1 MMMISPKV
9 YIDEKRNW
17 SLQELYKERDELIQ
31 AIKMYEEGKLEEKDI
46 FMSPSPETIYKY
58 NKEEYL
64 PRLEILITEKEQNNF
79 VSFRMNNYTDFYLEI
94 NRKNDYAYDPY
105 DRWCD
110 VTISISNKNF
120 NYNNKGELLL
130 EIEVIELRNLF
141 EKFVND
147 KLLKDEGIDF
157 IEPDLEFT
165 VSTNGLVDLRINL
178 FEDGTLS
185 PNYYNLCFDKEEIKK
200 IYEYIIKVFPKDDN
214 KTEEIEQNDYE
225 IPDELQKQY
234 YYITVKYDEYNNKKT
249 YCYISK
255 DTTIETGDKVVVYMA
270 DNIVIATVVDTQYY
284 TRENAPYPVEKTKM
298 VIEKVTEETDLSKY
312 DLYYEEFEE
321 YDDDDYVSAKE
332 LAQKEKEI
340 NKLHRIIL
348 AVKDEEL
355 SIQRLIKLLP
365 MKNKQELYIIMYYSK
380 KLNLFINKV
389 ASDFYMLP
397 EYDADLFNKK
407 EYKTLIEGAIIVPR
421 KLYEN
426 KENTEKIYQDAI
438 RFCKENN
445 INYIDDYKDL

>member
-1 MMMISPKV
+1 MMISPEV

-17 SLQELYKERDELIQ
+17 SLQKLYKERDELIQ
-31 AIKMYEEGKLEEKDI
+31 AIKMYEEGRLEEKDVYM
-46 FMSPSPETIYKY
+46 FPSPETIYKY

-79 VSFRMNNYTDFYLEI
+79 VSLKIDDYTDFYLSI
-94 NRKNDYAYDPY
+94 KRKNDFEHDPY

-120 NYNNKGELLL
+120 NYKNDGKLLL
-130 EIEVIELRNLF
+130 EFEVIELRKLF
-141 EKFVND
+141 KKFINNE
-147 KLLKDEGIDF
+147 LKEDESISF
-157 IEPDLEFT
+157 IEPDLEFKIY
-165 VSTNGLVDLRINL
+165 TNELVDLRVNL
-178 FEDGTLS
+178 FEDGALS

-200 IYEYIIKVFPKDDN
+200 IYEYIIKVFPEDKDTKEDV
-214 KTEEIEQNDYE
+214 EQNDYE

-234 YYITVKYDEYNNKKT
+234 YYVTVKYDEYNNGKT
-249 YCYISK
+249 YCYISE

-270 DNIVIATVVDTQYY
+270 DNIVVATVVDTQYY
-284 TRENAPYPVEKTKM
+284 TRENAPYPVEKTKR

-312 DLYYEEFEE
+312 DIYYDDIDE
-321 YDDDDYVSAKE
+321 YDEDDYVSAEE
-332 LAQKEKEI
+332 LVKKEKEI
-340 NKLHRIIL
+340 NKLHKIIL
-348 AVKDEEL
+348 AINDEEL
-355 SIQRLIKLLP
+355 SIRRLMKFLP
-365 MKNKQELYIIMYYSK
+365 MRNTQELYITMYYSK

-397 EYDADLFNKK
+397 EYDANLFNKK

-426 KENTEKIYQDAI
+426 KENTEEIYQDAI
-438 RFCKENN
+438 KFCIDNN
-445 INYIDDYKDL
+445 INYIDDYKEL